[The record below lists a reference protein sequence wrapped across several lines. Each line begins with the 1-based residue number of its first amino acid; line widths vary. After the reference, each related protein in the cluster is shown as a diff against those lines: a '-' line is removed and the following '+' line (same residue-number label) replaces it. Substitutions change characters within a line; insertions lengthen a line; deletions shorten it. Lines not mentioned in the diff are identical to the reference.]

1 MSDERIKK
9 AYDLAVKY
17 GIAERECRWH
27 ESGLDADDC
36 FRDLMIYVKGLVA
49 RIAELEHDLSN
60 KEIEYTDLWDDMLEM
75 QARIAE
81 LETERRWIP
90 VSEGLPELDQDVFA
104 VVDGELDRGH
114 FYQQWDG
121 EVFFSSDEKGAM
133 MVATHWMPLPELPEV
148 THDR

>member
-1 MSDERIKK
+1 MSEELRPCPFCGKEPHID
-9 AYDLAVKY
+9 ANYFLY
-17 GIAERECRWH
+17 GCRNKDCIADSTNYEPTIGFFEDWNTRPIE
-27 ESGLDADDC
+27 DA
-36 FRDLMIYVKGLVA
+36 L
-49 RIAELEHDLSN
+49 
-60 KEIEYTDLWDDMLEM
+60 

-81 LETERRWIP
+81 LEAAQCWTP

-133 MVATHWMPLPELPEV
+133 MVATHWMPLPEPPEV
-148 THDR
+148 K